1 MRTDGAI
8 SILEASYRLDVN
20 EQDWLQGV
28 ADAAKTSFGSDS
40 PSVFATIFTLE
51 AGQMIPA
58 RMLMSPPH
66 PELLDAINEV
76 QSKAPPEAL
85 LAMYRSAGCD
95 SLSAFSKRQGVP
107 PEVNEALFA
116 EKLHG
121 LGVRDSAWVQGL
133 DSTNR
138 MVSFVAALANKT
150 TLHPRTKHTWDRISV
165 HMAAGLRLRGAL
177 ASDHVSIDG
186 AEAIFDASHTCLHAE
201 GDAKEVS
208 AQERLRDA
216 ARAVDKARLRGAD
229 ATEALELWQG
239 LFAGRWTVADT
250 FDSDGRRLFVAMKND
265 PDVAEDRSLTRRERQ
280 VTALAALGRPDA
292 IIAYTLGLANSSVQ
306 THLTRA
312 MQKMGVSSRAQLVEL
327 ANTAGAPDA

>member
-8 SILEASYRLDVN
+8 SILEAAYRLDVG

-28 ADAAKTSFGSDS
+28 ADAAKASFGSDS
-40 PSVFATIFTLE
+40 PSVFATIFTLDGE
-51 AGQMIPA
+51 QMIPS

-66 PELLDAINEV
+66 PCLLEAIGEV

-95 SLSAFSKRQGVP
+95 SLSAFNKRMGLAPSVI
-107 PEVNEALFA
+107 ESLFA

-121 LGVRDSAWVQGL
+121 MGVRDSAWVQGL

-138 MVSFVAALANKT
+138 MVSFVAALANET
-150 TLHPRTKHTWDRISV
+150 SLHPRTKHTWERISV

-177 ASDHVSIDG
+177 ADDHVSIDG
-186 AEAIFDASHTCLHAE
+186 AEAIFDASHTCLHAVGE
-201 GDAKEVS
+201 AQELS

-229 ATEALELWQG
+229 PSEALDLWQG

-250 FDSDGRRLFVAMKND
+250 FDSDGRRLFVAIKND
-265 PDVAEDRSLTRRERQ
+265 PDVAEDRSLTRREQQ
-280 VTALAALGRPDA
+280 VTALAAIGRPDT
-292 IIAYTLGLANSSVQ
+292 IIAYTLGLTASSVQ

-312 MQKMGVSSRAQLVEL
+312 MQKMGVSSREHLVEL
-327 ANTAGAPDA
+327 ANTSGAPT

>member
-8 SILEASYRLDVN
+8 SILEAAYRLDVN

-28 ADAAKTSFGSDS
+28 ADAAKSSFGSGS
-40 PSVFATIFTLE
+40 PSVFATIFMMD
-51 AGQMIPA
+51 AGTMVPA

-66 PELLDAINEV
+66 PELLEAINEV
-76 QSKAPPEAL
+76 QSKAPPDAL

-95 SLSAFSKRQGVP
+95 SLSAFNKRMGLP
-107 PEVNEALFA
+107 PEVIEGLFA

-138 MVSFVAALANKT
+138 MVSFVAALAHET
-150 TLHPRTKHTWDRISV
+150 SLHPRTKHTWDRISV

-177 ASDHVSIDG
+177 ADSHVSMDG
-186 AEAIFDASHTCLHAE
+186 AEAIFDASLKCVHAE
-201 GDAKEVS
+201 GEAKEVS

-265 PDVAEDRSLTRRERQ
+265 PDVAEDRSLTRREQQ
-280 VTALAALGRPDA
+280 VVSLAAVGRPDP
-292 IIAYTLGLANSSVQ
+292 IIAYTLGLSNSSVQ

-312 MQKMGVSSRAQLVEL
+312 MQKMGVESRDQLVEL
-327 ANTAGAPDA
+327 ANTAGAPGA